1 MILLDNLRLQSYF
14 DILSIY
20 LISKTETKLDKG
32 RSKILGKYKSLYIK
46 MFTLLNYLFLKTLAF
61 LQVAFFRINLYLK

>member
-32 RSKILGKYKSLYIK
+32 RSKFLGKYKSL
-46 MFTLLNYLFLKTLAF
+46 
-61 LQVAFFRINLYLK
+61 